1 MVTFPLL
8 PLTGLILILFA
19 RVASHVTDFNV
30 NVTVDSQFNSH
41 KSGQKLFQN
50 LLIIFSNSLMGFKV
64 IYQLEKELLKGD
76 AKAKNRGVE
85 TFYTHYLMLLY

>member
-1 MVTFPLL
+1 M
-8 PLTGLILILFA
+8 
-19 RVASHVTDFNV
+19 ASHVADFNV
-30 NVTVDSQFNSH
+30 NVTVDPQFNSH

-50 LLIIFSNSLMGFKV
+50 LLIIFSNSLMGFKA

-76 AKAKNRGVE
+76 ATVQELFSFVKAKNRGVE